1 VIDPLSRV
9 SHEGLCGCFI
19 ANHLLATGFD
29 SAYNSTEGILQVGIA
44 NPGNFI
50 EFTSLPQ
57 SGQFTKRLS
66 DSSIST
72 AATTTSIGRRKHTS
86 MLGDSYIAA
95 CMSRPPRSNY
105 SYYVDYDEALIDY
118 LEDLIATTKD
128 PNQVGALID
137 VLFRLRNDH
146 WT

>member
-1 VIDPLSRV
+1 MK
-9 SHEGLCGCFI
+9 
-19 ANHLLATGFD
+19 N
-29 SAYNSTEGILQVGIA
+29 
-44 NPGNFI
+44 
-50 EFTSLPQ
+50 
-57 SGQFTKRLS
+57 
-66 DSSIST
+66 
-72 AATTTSIGRRKHTS
+72 
-86 MLGDSYIAA
+86 YIAA
-95 CMSRPPRSNY
+95 CMSRPARSNY